1 MEDLNIFQ
9 EKDGEFTG
17 PRQALIKDV
26 RIPFYEPNIDKDFEK
41 DLSRFETRPD
51 DVYVVSYPKS
61 GRIIVKYL
69 ACWHLLIQKKVI
81 FSVRRISSFHKTQL
95 SEKLYSTDME
105 TKGRNG
111 NKPSSLL
118 KGACADRR
126 CVLEYVAL

>member
-17 PRQALIKDV
+17 PRHALIKDV

-41 DLSRFETRPD
+41 DLNRFETRPD

-69 ACWHLLIQKKVI
+69 A
-81 FSVRRISSFHKTQL
+81 R
-95 SEKLYSTDME
+95 
-105 TKGRNG
+105 
-111 NKPSSLL
+111 
-118 KGACADRR
+118 
-126 CVLEYVAL
+126 